1 MILVTLFSKNLNAEK
16 EADEGIS
23 SFSTAFWLTAIRTM
37 VDEKNTTSMQFSYLS
52 IFNEVSMQQK
62 IQKSPSKV
70 CLILFVLFH

>member
-37 VDEKNTTSMQFSYLS
+37 MHHTKKKISFQVSMQFYLS
-52 IFNEVSMQQK
+52 IFNEVWIATLRYKSHLQK
-62 IQKSPSKV
+62 
-70 CLILFVLFH
+70 LA